1 MEVKELLLKLE
12 ALEEENE
19 RLRKDCSILVQ
30 SNQEY
35 RKENEQL
42 RKKVKDWKFIN
53 DIQEK
58 EIDALKEA
66 LKEKEY
72 VEEENKQ
79 LRQTVH
85 NLKQEPT
92 NKDWDLLVEKCA
104 ELSQK
109 NVELWEKIGELQKCK
124 KDSPTKMEN
133 TMTKNKN

>member
-1 MEVKELLLKLE
+1 MSERRFWFVIDKGELDYVQDNVTKERITVTELEDLLNQLSD
-12 ALEEENE
+12 ENE
-19 RLRKDCSILVQ
+19 QLRNDCSILVQ

-42 RKKVKDWKFIN
+42 R
-53 DIQEK
+53 
-58 EIDALKEA
+58 
-66 LKEKEY
+66 
-72 VEEENKQ
+72 
-79 LRQTVH
+79 QTIS

-92 NKDWDLLVEKCA
+92 NKDWDLLVQKCA